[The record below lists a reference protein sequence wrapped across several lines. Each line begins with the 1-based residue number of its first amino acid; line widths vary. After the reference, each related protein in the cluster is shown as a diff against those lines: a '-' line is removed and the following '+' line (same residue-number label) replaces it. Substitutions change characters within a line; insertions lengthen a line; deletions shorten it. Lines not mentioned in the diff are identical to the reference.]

1 MQKSNPICI
10 TRLQYKQSNKG
21 WSLFDL
27 HPGNYSIQISANTIA
42 GAGNWTASKY
52 FYVIGKK
59 KNFKWIHF
67 KRYFFKGPPPP
78 FPYLWLIILISVL
91 ICFTFIGL
99 AGFIYVKYRKNQAIL
114 DYVSVNPEYIS
125 AGLSTLISLIIIL
138 IIFLI
143 IFFFKVYDPDP
154 AWEVPREKIS
164 VGKEIGDGSFGK
176 VFIGELQ
183 INDEKCKCALKTVKD
198 NATPKERIDFLNEA
212 NTMK

>member
-1 MQKSNPICI
+1 M
-10 TRLQYKQSNKG
+10 
-21 WSLFDL
+21 
-27 HPGNYSIQISANTIA
+27 
-42 GAGNWTASKY
+42 
-52 FYVIGKK
+52 
-59 KNFKWIHF
+59 
-67 KRYFFKGPPPP
+67 
-78 FPYLWLIILISVL
+78 
-91 ICFTFIGL
+91 
-99 AGFIYVKYRKNQAIL
+99 
-114 DYVSVNPEYIS
+114 YIS

-154 AWEVPREKIS
+154 AWEVPRERIS